1 MTWIEVTPANANDH
15 EPIQIAS
22 NKVFK

>member
-1 MTWIEVTPANANDH
+1 MTWTEVTANANDH